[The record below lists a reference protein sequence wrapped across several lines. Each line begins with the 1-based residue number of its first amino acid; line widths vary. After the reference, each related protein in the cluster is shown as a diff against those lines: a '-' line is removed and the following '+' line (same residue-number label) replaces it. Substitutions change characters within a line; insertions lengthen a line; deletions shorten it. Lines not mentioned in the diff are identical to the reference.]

1 MTIENFQA
9 HHVPFSFESDHEV
22 QDFVVPSQEELQNQ
36 VEIMATEAWDYEDDV
51 TRYIDYAVDQ
61 IRSAQALADVA
72 EAKAKFAQKTAK
84 GFRANVEYRRT
95 LIEAA
100 LNAAVSRGLMKQ
112 PKVKSA
118 EYSLGIQ
125 GTAGRIEVD
134 PDLDLW
140 REELNETLT
149 KAVNILVSQILEGS
163 PIELGDAMTEELAH
177 ISTAYLENAGSAS
190 MKDMDV
196 LIAKTS
202 LTWDKKY
209 LGQAL
214 KNNWLSEK
222 LARLFTVV
230 KGKAL
235 VIRL

>member
-1 MTIENFQA
+1 MTIENPKA
-9 HHVPFSFESDHEV
+9 HYVPFSFESDHEV
-22 QDFVVPSQEELQNQ
+22 QDFVVPPTEVVTGMVDNLADTWQD
-36 VEIMATEAWDYEDDV
+36 EIDIAEFLDHSV
-51 TRYIDYAVDQ
+51 TQ
-61 IRSAQALADVA
+61 IRNATALADAA
-72 EAKAKFAQKTAK
+72 EAKAKFAQRTAK

-134 PDLDLW
+134 PDFDLW
-140 REELNETLT
+140 REELNESLT
-149 KAVNILVSQILEGS
+149 GVMEMLLRQILEGS
-163 PIELGDAMTEELAH
+163 PIELGDAMTEVLADM
-177 ISTAYLENAGSAS
+177 STAYLENAGSAS
-190 MKDMDV
+190 MKDIDV

-209 LGQAL
+209 LAQAI
-214 KNNWLSEK
+214 KNNWLTDK

>member
-1 MTIENFQA
+1 MTIENSQA
-9 HHVPFSFESDHEV
+9 HYVPFEIDSDDHV
-22 QDFVVPSQEELQNQ
+22 QDFVVPPFQVITNTVEALAETWQNAAD
-36 VEIMATEAWDYEDDV
+36 ITDYLDYSV
-51 TRYIDYAVDQ
+51 TQ
-61 IRSAQALADVA
+61 IRNAQALADA
-72 EAKAKFAQKTAK
+72 ADAKAKFAQKTAK

-100 LNAAVSRGLMKQ
+100 LNAAVSRGLMTQ

-125 GTAGRIEVD
+125 GTAGSVQVDSEFDYWREQLNEELTEVLQLIVGQIMNGSSIEL
-134 PDLDLW
+134 DLDTTAKLS
-140 REELNETLT
+140 RY
-149 KAVNILVSQILEGS
+149 
-163 PIELGDAMTEELAH
+163 
-177 ISTAYLENAGSAS
+177 STIYLENAGSATD
-190 MKDMDV
+190 KDTKTLV
-196 LIAKTS
+196 AKTS

-209 LGQAL
+209 LGQAI

-222 LARLFTVV
+222 LARLFTIV

>member
-1 MTIENFQA
+1 MTIENSQA
-9 HHVPFSFESDHEV
+9 HYIPFEIDSDNHV
-22 QDFVVPSQEELQNQ
+22 QDFVVPPTDAITNEVEELAETWQDA
-36 VEIMATEAWDYEDDV
+36 IDITE
-51 TRYIDYAVDQ
+51 YIDYSVNQ
-61 IRSAQALADVA
+61 IRNAQALAEAA
-72 EAKAKFAQKTAK
+72 EAKAKFAQRTAK

-140 REELNETLT
+140 REELNDVLTTTVSLLLLQVMEGKPIEIDPVSKDHLT
-149 KAVNILVSQILEGS
+149 KMSA
-163 PIELGDAMTEELAH
+163 
-177 ISTAYLENAGSAS
+177 AYFINVGVPWLHDLN
-190 MKDMDV
+190 V
-196 LIAKTS
+196 ITVKTS
-202 LTWDKKY
+202 MTWDKKY
-209 LGQAL
+209 LGQAI
-214 KNNWLSEK
+214 KNNWLSRQ

>member
-1 MTIENFQA
+1 MTIENSQA
-9 HHVPFSFESDHEV
+9 HYVPFDLTTDADV
-22 QDFVVPSQEELQNQ
+22 QDFVVPPTEMVTGMVENLADTWQGELDIA
-36 VEIMATEAWDYEDDV
+36 EFLDHSV
-51 TRYIDYAVDQ
+51 TQ
-61 IRSAQALADVA
+61 IRNATALADAA
-72 EAKAKFAQKTAK
+72 EAKAKFAQRTAK
-84 GFRANVEYRRT
+84 GFRANVEYRRMV
-95 LIEAA
+95 IEAA

-125 GTAGRIEVD
+125 GTAGSVQVD
-134 PDLDLW
+134 HDLDLW
-140 REELNETLT
+140 REELNESLT
-149 KAVNILVSQILEGS
+149 KAVNLLVCQIMDGS
-163 PIELGDAMTEELAH
+163 PIELSDAMTEELAH
-177 ISTAYLENAGSAS
+177 ISTAYLENAGSSS
-190 MKDMDV
+190 MKDVDV

>member
-1 MTIENFQA
+1 MTIENPKA
-9 HHVPFSFESDHEV
+9 HYVPFNLTTDADV
-22 QDFVVPSQEELQNQ
+22 QDFVVPPTEMVTEMVENLADTWQDELD
-36 VEIMATEAWDYEDDV
+36 ITEFLDHSV
-51 TRYIDYAVDQ
+51 TQ
-61 IRSAQALADVA
+61 IRNAQALADAA
-72 EAKAKFAQKTAK
+72 EAKAKFAQRTAK
-84 GFRANVEYRRT
+84 GFRANVEYRRMV
-95 LIEAA
+95 IEGA
-100 LNAAVSRGLMKQ
+100 LNSAVSRGLMKQ

-140 REELNETLT
+140 REELNEALT
-149 KAVNILVSQILEGS
+149 AAVNLLVVQILEGS
-163 PIELGDAMTEELAH
+163 PIELDEHTTEKLARF
-177 ISTAYLENAGSAS
+177 STAYLENAESAFI
-190 MKDMDV
+190 KDLDV
-196 LIAKTS
+196 LLAKTS

-209 LGQAL
+209 LAQAI

-222 LARLFTVV
+222 LAQLFTVI

>member
-61 IRSAQALADVA
+61 IRNAQALADA
-72 EAKAKFAQKTAK
+72 ADAKAKFAQKTAK

-134 PDLDLW
+134 PALDKWNQKLQTDV
-140 REELNETLT
+140 EFIAALL
-149 KAVNILVSQILEGS
+149 VNQVRSGADILIPEICVEALQKSQKVY
-163 PIELGDAMTEELAH
+163 AELAGE
-177 ISTAYLENAGSAS
+177 ACP
-190 MKDMDV
+190 KDFNSINV
-196 LIAKTS
+196 NLT

-209 LGQAL
+209 LGQAI

>member
-22 QDFVVPSQEELQNQ
+22 QDFVIPSQEDLQNE
-36 VEIMATEAWDYEDDV
+36 VEQLVSKAWDNQDDV
-51 TRYIDYAVDQ
+51 TGYIDYNVNQ
-61 IRSAQALADVA
+61 VRNLTALADAA
-72 EAKAKFAQKTAK
+72 EAKAKFAQRTAK

-149 KAVNILVSQILEGS
+149 KAVNILVCQILEGS
-163 PIELGDAMTEELAH
+163 PIELSDAMTEELAH
-177 ISTAYLENAGSAS
+177 ISTAYLENAGSAF

>member
-1 MTIENFQA
+1 MTIENSQA
-9 HHVPFSFESDHEV
+9 HCIPFEIDSDYHV
-22 QDFVVPSQEELQNQ
+22 QDFVVPPTDAITNAVEELAETWQDA
-36 VEIMATEAWDYEDDV
+36 IDITE
-51 TRYIDYAVDQ
+51 YIDYSVAQ
-61 IRSAQALADVA
+61 IRNAQALADAA

-100 LNAAVSRGLMKQ
+100 LNSAVSRGLMKQ

-140 REELNETLT
+140 REELNEALT
-149 KAVNILVSQILEGS
+149 AAVNLLVVQILEGS
-163 PIELGDAMTEELAH
+163 PIELDEHTTEKLARF
-177 ISTAYLENAGSAS
+177 STAYLENAESAS
-190 MKDMDV
+190 IKDLDV
-196 LIAKTS
+196 LLAKTS

-209 LGQAL
+209 LAQAL

-222 LARLFTVV
+222 LAQLFTVI

>member
-1 MTIENFQA
+1 MTIENPKA
-9 HHVPFSFESDHEV
+9 HYVPFDLTTDADV
-22 QDFVVPSQEELQNQ
+22 QDFVVPPTEMVTEMVENLADTWQDELD
-36 VEIMATEAWDYEDDV
+36 ITEFFDHSV
-51 TRYIDYAVDQ
+51 TQ
-61 IRSAQALADVA
+61 IRNAQALADAA

-140 REELNETLT
+140 REELNSSLT
-149 KAVNILVSQILEGS
+149 EIMESLVCLVMEGS
-163 PIELGDAMTEELAH
+163 DPVLYPYQKEALSELSKG
-177 ISTAYLENAGSAS
+177 YLKNVPKAEH
-190 MKDMDV
+190 KDMGV
-196 LIAKTS
+196 LTPTTS

-209 LGQAL
+209 LAQAI
-214 KNNWLSEK
+214 KNNWLTDK

-230 KGKAL
+230 KGRAL